1 MVLSRG
7 LRNNVA
13 TEVVAHPAGNKRATD
28 AVFVNE
34 RSWASHEP
42 VPKLR
47 RSPYLKRSFPPMRAT
62 LIAVVMSFLA
72 FGATAMAE
80 PSAYQQPGVFPRDE
94 ASLRDLDNQQL
105 RIVRRAGAMC
115 FHSGE
120 GGFLANTSVR
130 GRACIMS
137 LADHAVADSQNPALQ
152 AYHQALPLQARY
164 DENRPGYYWQR
175 LIASRD

>member
-1 MVLSRG
+1 
-7 LRNNVA
+7 
-13 TEVVAHPAGNKRATD
+13 
-28 AVFVNE
+28 
-34 RSWASHEP
+34 
-42 VPKLR
+42 
-47 RSPYLKRSFPPMRAT
+47 MRAT
-62 LIAVVMSFLA
+62 LIAMAMSFLA

-80 PSAYQQPGVFPRDE
+80 PSAYQPGAFPRDE

-120 GGFLANTSVR
+120 GGFRANTSVT

-152 AYHQALPLQARY
+152 GFHQALPLYARY

-175 LIASRD
+175 LVASR